1 MRLRKDDALLLA
13 VVLAVASPA
22 LPLLGNPSNLATLIL
37 FVTFMQKAE
46 DRARVRCLYLL
57 LLILGLGCLST
68 VVGSVRV
75 VGSYSVNPN
84 AFGPFFRVAVC
95 ACAMACT
102 DRPVEMQRRLLWL
115 GCAASLF
122 AVTQYFSPAVSAF
135 TSAHYLAPER
145 SSVFTEDFSG
155 ESIVR
160 VIGVYENPSSV
171 ALVALCL
178 ILVSVH
184 SFAAGNLSRRALA
197 FFVVVNLMAG
207 VLSLSKVF
215 FAGLPILFA
224 QLLVLRMGKAAVL
237 LLLAA
242 AAGAWAMHTMDSP
255 LVDVVR
261 YAVESALDPDAALKG
276 RYLADQ
282 EQAVSQSWL
291 FGHGIASVQD
301 VVINDS
307 AYLVVGY
314 LIGAFGAAVLALHLA
329 WWLWS
334 GRRHVPVTLILVLA
348 ALLLAGI
355 GANSVLGYRVDI
367 MATAL
372 AASLCMASQRKN
384 MDRKR
389 ATEESSTC

>member
-1 MRLRKDDALLLA
+1 MKLHKDDALLFAVMLA
-13 VVLAVASPA
+13 LASPA
-22 LPLLGNPSNLATLIL
+22 LPLIGNPTNLAALVLFITL
-37 FVTFMQKAE
+37 MGHAPG
-46 DRARVRCLYLL
+46 RARQRCLYLL
-57 LLILGLGCLST
+57 ALITALGSIST
-68 VVGSVRV
+68 AVGAMKV
-75 VGSYSVNPN
+75 VGSYSINPN

-95 ACAMACT
+95 ACAIASANH
-102 DRPVEMQRRLLWL
+102 PVDMQRRLLWV

-122 AVTQYFSPAVSAF
+122 AVMQYFSPEVSEF
-135 TSAHYLAPER
+135 TSAHYLAAER

-171 ALVALCL
+171 ALMALCL

-184 SFAAGNLSRRALA
+184 SFAVGSLSRGTLAL
-197 FFVVVNLMAG
+197 FVVVNLAAG
-207 VLSLSKVF
+207 ILSLSKIF
-215 FAGLPILFA
+215 FAGLPILLA
-224 QLLVLRMGKAAVL
+224 QLLVLRFGKSAAL
-237 LLLAA
+237 SLLALM
-242 AAGAWAMHTMDSP
+242 AGAWATYALESP

-282 EQAVSQSWL
+282 EKVVSQSWL
-291 FGHGIASVQD
+291 FGHGIASVQN

-314 LIGAFGAAVLALHLA
+314 LIGAFGAAVLGLHVA

-334 GRRHVPVTLILVLA
+334 GRRYVPFTLLLVLT
-348 ALLLAGI
+348 ALLLAGV

-367 MATAL
+367 IVTAL
-372 AASLCMASQRKN
+372 GVSLCMASRRK
-384 MDRKR
+384 DAGR
-389 ATEESSTC
+389 ARGNKESSTC